1 MTTDLRVDLPM
12 GEIAEFCTRWKIREF
27 AVFGSALRD
36 DFRPDSDIDVMVT
49 FEPGAR
55 WGLFAQARMERE
67 LEEMLGREVDLLRR
81 DGVEE
86 MSNAG
91 RRDHILDTARLI
103 YAQ

>member
-1 MTTDLRVDLPM
+1 MTTDLRVELPM
-12 GEIAEFCTRWKIREF
+12 EAIADFCRRWKIIEF

-67 LEEMLGREVDLLRR
+67 LSETLGREVDLLRR

-86 MSNAG
+86 MANAL
-91 RRDHILDTARLI
+91 RRDDILKSARLI